1 MDQRSGLW
9 TAALIALAAGA
20 WGVYWIPQR
29 ALAEAGLTGGWATI
43 GQYLVPLALMAPFA
57 LARRLRGRESGLA
70 MPLIGFLIGGGIVF
84 YANSFLLTDVVRAL
98 LMFYLVPVWGTLL
111 ELLVLRRRVAPV
123 RALTLGLA
131 LGGVWLV
138 FGADGSWPLPRNS
151 GDWLG
156 LAGGLMVAMG
166 AARMNVVR
174 PEGVFAPLFA
184 FFFYGSFVA
193 FAMALGLGGQLG
205 PAPAAAAITGLLP
218 WLVLMAVV
226 FLIPTNGVLMW
237 GASRVSPGLFGI
249 LILSEIV
256 LGMVSAALWAGE
268 PFGWREVL
276 GGAMILVAGASEALA
291 SMRRPGTEPA

>member
-1 MDQRSGLW
+1 MNQRGGLLPPV
-9 TAALIALAAGA
+9 LIALAAGA

-43 GQYLVPLALMAPFA
+43 GQYVVPLALMAPFA
-57 LARRLRGRESGLA
+57 LARWLRGRETGLG
-70 MPLIGFLIGGGIVF
+70 MPLVGLLIGGGIVF

-98 LMFYLVPVWGTLL
+98 LMFYLIPVWGTLI
-111 ELLVLRRRVAPV
+111 ELLVLRQRVALL
-123 RALTLGLA
+123 RGLTLAVA

-138 FGADGSWPLPRNS
+138 FAADGSWPLPRNP

-156 LAGGLMVAMG
+156 LMGGMIVAMG
-166 AARMNVVR
+166 SARANIVQ

-193 FAMALGLGGQLG
+193 LAMALGLGGELG
-205 PAPAAAAITGLLP
+205 PPPTVAAITGMLP

-237 GASRVSPGLFGI
+237 GISRVSPGMFGI
-249 LILSEIV
+249 LILSEII
-256 LGMVSAALWAGE
+256 LGIASAALWAGE
-268 PFGWREVL
+268 PFSWREAV
-276 GGAMILVAGASEALA
+276 GGAMILAAGAGEALA
-291 SMRRPGTEPA
+291 AARRPGAEPA